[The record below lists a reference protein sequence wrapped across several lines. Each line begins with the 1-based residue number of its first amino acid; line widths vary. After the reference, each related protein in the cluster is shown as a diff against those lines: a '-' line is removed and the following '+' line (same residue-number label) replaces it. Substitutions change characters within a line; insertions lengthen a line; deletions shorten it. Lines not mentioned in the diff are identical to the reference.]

1 MESNRTRVHFKDRQE
16 AGEGLAWA
24 LEGFAWQDIVVYALP
39 RGGVV
44 LGRVLADL
52 LHAPLDLLIVRK
64 IGHPLF
70 EEYAVCVIE
79 ESGEMLC
86 NEAERAQLDGE
97 WFAEA
102 KEKALAEIARRRK
115 MYMHDRPR
123 ISAKGKIAIIVDD
136 GIATGLTMRTAL
148 RNIRRDNPE
157 KIVVAVPV
165 LSRDMAALFQR
176 EADELV
182 ALAVERDY
190 LGTVGAYY
198 DDFPQLT
205 DGEVISL
212 LKQQ

>member
-1 MESNRTRVHFKDRQE
+1 
-16 AGEGLAWA
+16 
-24 LEGFAWQDIVVYALP
+24 
-39 RGGVV
+39 